1 MIVKRRKRSFHGSIV
16 QNGWATAA
24 MEPSVTSLSPK
35 RSLAERLKHRFMNPE
50 NKNPKAGFRQLLAR
64 PQAIRS
70 LGAHDC
76 FTALLVE
83 QGGLETVFLGGF
95 GAAASL
101 LGLPDVG
108 LLEMS
113 QMADQ
118 IRRVSNRLSIP
129 VVADADTGY
138 GDLHNVAHTVRSFES
153 AGAAGM
159 LLEDQV
165 HPKRCGHFAGK
176 QLISRAD
183 MVMKFKAAVD
193 ARQDPDY
200 VLIARTDAR
209 AVEGFQGAID
219 RMAAYLEAG
228 ADVGFIEAPQSQE
241 ELEKIPQLLAKPMLV
256 NMLSGGLT
264 PIFSVAQLE
273 QWGYKIVVC
282 PIESLMVTA
291 HAMRGLIQA
300 LMSEGRVDQVA
311 LKAGSFGDLKTILE
325 LDRVM
330 GLRDRLS
337 AS

>member
-1 MIVKRRKRSFHGSIV
+1 MSSKTTTQLR
-16 QNGWATAA
+16 N
-24 MEPSVTSLSPK
+24 
-35 RSLAERLKHRFMNPE
+35 
-50 NKNPKAGFRQLLAR
+50 LLAR
-64 PQAIRS
+64 KQAIRS

-108 LLEMS
+108 LLEMN

-118 IRRVSNRLSIP
+118 VRRISSRLSIP

-138 GDLHNVAHTVRSFES
+138 GDLHNVAHTVRTYEA

-176 QLISRAD
+176 QLISKED

-193 ARQDPDY
+193 ARKDADY

-219 RMAAYLEAG
+219 RMSAYLAAG
-228 ADVGFIEAPQSQE
+228 ADVGFIEAPQSVD
-241 ELEKIPQLLAKPMLV
+241 ELVQIPKLLHKPLLV

-264 PIFSVAQLE
+264 PILSVAELE
-273 QWGYKIVVC
+273 QIGYKIIVC

-300 LMSEGRVDQVA
+300 LLQNGRVDQLA
-311 LKAGSFGDLKTILE
+311 LAAGSFGDLKNILG
-325 LDRVM
+325 LDQVM

-337 AS
+337 SHSVKG

>member
-1 MIVKRRKRSFHGSIV
+1 MSSK
-16 QNGWATAA
+16 T
-24 MEPSVTSLSPK
+24 TT
-35 RSLAERLKHRFMNPE
+35 RL
-50 NKNPKAGFRQLLAR
+50 RQLLAR
-64 PQAIRS
+64 KEAIRS

-108 LLEMS
+108 LLEMN

-118 IRRVSNRLSIP
+118 VRRISSRLSIP

-138 GDLHNVAHTVRSFES
+138 GDLHNVAHTVRTYEA

-176 QLISRAD
+176 QLISKED

-193 ARQDPDY
+193 ARKDADY

-219 RMAAYLEAG
+219 RMSAYLEAG
-228 ADVGFIEAPQSQE
+228 ADVGFIEAPQSVD
-241 ELEKIPQLLAKPMLV
+241 ELLQIPKLLHKPLLV

-264 PIFSVAQLE
+264 PILSVAELE
-273 QWGYKIVVC
+273 QIGYKIIVC

-300 LMSEGRVDQVA
+300 LLQNGRVDQLA
-311 LKAGSFGDLKTILE
+311 LAAGSFGDLKNILG
-325 LDRVM
+325 LDQVM
-330 GLRDRLS
+330 GLRDRLGS
-337 AS
+337 HSVKG

>member
-1 MIVKRRKRSFHGSIV
+1 MSSK
-16 QNGWATAA
+16 T
-24 MEPSVTSLSPK
+24 TT
-35 RSLAERLKHRFMNPE
+35 RL
-50 NKNPKAGFRQLLAR
+50 RQLLAR
-64 PQAIRS
+64 KEAIRS

-108 LLEMS
+108 LLEMN

-118 IRRVSNRLSIP
+118 VRRISSRLSIP

-138 GDLHNVAHTVRSFES
+138 GDLHNVAHTVRTYEA

-176 QLISRAD
+176 QLISKED

-193 ARQDPDY
+193 ARKDADY

-219 RMAAYLEAG
+219 RMSAYLEAG
-228 ADVGFIEAPQSQE
+228 ADVGFIEAPQSVD
-241 ELEKIPQLLAKPMLV
+241 ELVQIPKLLHKPLLV

-264 PIFSVAQLE
+264 PILSVAELE
-273 QWGYKIVVC
+273 QIGYKIIVC

-300 LMSEGRVDQVA
+300 LLQNGRVDQLA
-311 LKAGSFGDLKTILE
+311 LAAGSFGDLKNILG
-325 LDRVM
+325 LDQVM
-330 GLRDRLS
+330 GLRDRLGS
-337 AS
+337 HSVKG